1 MRLPGCAPRLPRRSR
16 APGEDEVKINN
27 VIGKTIRVD
36 GQKLFVERE
45 LGDGLL
51 HILEMP
57 SGAVFRPLNE
67 ETGERMLVDE
77 AWLNERNRRGVLE
90 ILADEHG
97 PIVNAPP
104 PQPPMSPEEILA
116 ADPMAEA
123 RLVMIDGLRERKIA
137 ANDPDLSRHRKE
149 VWAEKGLAKKFGETP
164 PPTST
169 VRSWFKKV
177 ENDIATLSALMSR
190 SGRVGRARRLDPQ
203 LLEIVE
209 RLARW
214 YYALRGRRLQD
225 VVTEASNETKKV
237 NAERKAL
244 GLKPLRPP
252 SRETLRREIQRIL
265 CRETFAEKYGE
276 KAAKSRWDGSGK
288 GLSASLALELGL
300 MDDTVIDNVVV
311 FDGRSAVP
319 AGRPY
324 ICVLLDV
331 ATRVSPAWVISF
343 IPPTVQTAAA
353 CIRRSNMGMPI
364 RPDRAARYPVL
375 LEMNGK
381 FDEIGVDNGKNYA
394 STSFQ
399 HALADIG
406 TTLRLMPVGSP
417 RHKAMV
423 ERLFHTLKTFLLE
436 KLPGYTLNPAILR
449 EFGYDPQKEAAITIS
464 DLESLIADFFYAYHI
479 CVHSGIG
486 TQPAYAWQKSIK
498 MHGRNVVGNP
508 AKLAVLVH
516 ATMDRRITRAGVRAF
531 GGMRFTHPQH
541 VPALLD
547 AIVAREKVRN
557 RTRAGTTATA
567 HIKYDPEDL
576 GAIWVLNPDTNEYL
590 RLDNVDQEYAIG
602 LPLWRH
608 QQIVK
613 WVEKENLVFNTV
625 EERLEARRAL
635 NERIL
640 ELAPEM
646 KIHERRAMARML
658 GKPLTEAEV
667 EFAEAPPTHDGLAS
681 VIEHDLA
688 ADERIDAEV
697 KLSRPA
703 ARQVGAKDDTDPR
716 DEGDQDLELDA
727 DDPIWHSP
735 ADEDEQWEDLA

>member
-1 MRLPGCAPRLPRRSR
+1 M
-16 APGEDEVKINN
+16 KIKN
-27 VIGKTIRVD
+27 VIGHTIKVD
-36 GQKLFVERE
+36 GQRLFVEKA

-57 SGAVFRPLNE
+57 SGALFRPINE
-67 ETGERMLVDE
+67 ETGERMLPDE
-77 AWLNERNRRGVLE
+77 AFLNEANRRGVLE
-90 ILADEHG
+90 IVADEHG
-97 PIVNAPP
+97 PIAGAPP
-104 PQPPMSPEEILA
+104 PEPPMSPEEILA
-116 ADPMAEA
+116 IDPMAEA
-123 RLVMIDGLRERKIA
+123 RLITVDALIERKVNS
-137 ANDPDLSRHRKE
+137 NDPDLSRHVKE
-149 VWAEKGLAKKFGETP
+149 IWVEKGLNTKFGLT

-169 VRSWFKKV
+169 ARAWFRKV
-177 ENDIATLSALMSR
+177 EHDIATLSALMSR
-190 SGRVGRARRLDPQ
+190 SGRVRRARRLDPQ
-203 LLEIVE
+203 IVEIVE

-225 VVTEASNETKKV
+225 VVAEAGRETKKV

-244 GLKPLRPP
+244 GLKPLPAP

-265 CRETFAEKYGE
+265 CRETYAEKYGE
-276 KAAKSRWDGSGK
+276 KAARSRWDGSGK
-288 GLSASLALELGL
+288 GLSASVALELGL
-300 MDDTVIDNVVV
+300 MDDTVLDDIVV

-324 ICVLLDV
+324 ICALIDV
-331 ATRVSPAWVISF
+331 ATRVVPSRVISF
-343 IPPTVQTAAA
+343 VPPTVQTAAA
-353 CIRRSNMGMPI
+353 CVRRAAFGMPV

-375 LEMNGK
+375 REMNGK
-381 FDEIGVDNGKNYA
+381 FDEIGVDNGANYA

-406 TTLRLMPVGSP
+406 TTLRFMPVGSP
-417 RHKAMV
+417 RHKAMI

-449 EFGYDPQKEAAITIS
+449 EFGYDPEKDAAITIS
-464 DLESLIADFFYAYHI
+464 DLESLIDDFFYAYHI
-479 CVHSGIG
+479 VVHSGIG
-486 TQPAYAWQKSIK
+486 TQPANAWQKSIEK
-498 MHGRNVVGNP
+498 HGRSVVANP
-508 AKLAVLVH
+508 AKLAILVH
-516 ATMDRRITRAGVRAF
+516 ALMNRRITRAGVRAF
-531 GGMRFTHPQH
+531 GGMRFTHPQN

-547 AIVAREKVRN
+547 AIVAREKVRH
-557 RTRAGTTATA
+557 RTKSGTTATA

-590 RLDNVDQEYAIG
+590 QLDNVDQEYAKG

-608 QQIVK
+608 RQIVK
-613 WVEKENLVFNTV
+613 WVERENLAFNTV

-646 KIHERRAMARML
+646 KNRERRAMARML
-658 GKPLTEAEV
+658 GKPLTEVEV
-667 EFAEAPPTHDGLAS
+667 DFAEAPPTHDGLAP
-681 VIEHDLA
+681 VIEHELA

-703 ARQVGAKDDTDPR
+703 KAVAEDVGDADPR
-716 DEGDQDLELDA
+716 DDDGEPDLDLEHE
-727 DDPIWHSP
+727 DPIWTSP
-735 ADEDEQWEDLA
+735 PDEDELWEELA

>member
-1 MRLPGCAPRLPRRSR
+1 M
-16 APGEDEVKINN
+16 KIKN
-27 VIGKTIRVD
+27 VIGRTIKVD
-36 GQKLFVERE
+36 GQKLFVEKA

-51 HILEMP
+51 HIIELP
-57 SGAVFRPLNE
+57 GGAPFRPINE
-67 ETGERMLVDE
+67 ETGDRMMPDE
-77 AWLNERNRRGVLE
+77 AFINEVNRRGLLE
-90 ILADEHG
+90 IVADENG
-97 PIVNAPP
+97 PIVGAPP
-104 PQPPMSPEEILA
+104 PEPPMTPEEIMAL
-116 ADPMAEA
+116 DPMAEV
-123 RLVMIDGLRERKIA
+123 RVIVVDGLRERGA
-137 ANDPDLSRHRKE
+137 HANDPDLSRQLKA
-149 VWAEKGLAKKFGETP
+149 VWAEKGLAKKAGPTP
-164 PPTST
+164 PVST
-169 VRSWFKKV
+169 ARAWLKKV
-177 ENDIATLSALMSR
+177 ENDVATLSALMSR
-190 SGRVGRARRLDPQ
+190 SGRVPRARRLDPEMV
-203 LLEIVE
+203 EIVE
-209 RLARW
+209 LLARW

-225 VVTEASNETKKV
+225 VVTEADKKTKEL
-237 NAERKAL
+237 NARRKAL
-244 GLKPLRPP
+244 GLQPLRPP

-265 CRETFAEKYGE
+265 CRETYAEKYGE

-288 GLSASLALELGL
+288 GLSASIALELGL

-331 ATRVSPAWVISF
+331 STRVAPGWVTSF
-343 IPPTVQTAAA
+343 VPPTVQTAAA
-353 CIRRSNMGMPI
+353 CVRRAAFGMPV
-364 RPDRAARYPVL
+364 RPDRAERYPVL

-449 EFGYDPQKEAAITIS
+449 EFGYDPEKEAAITIS

-479 CVHSGIG
+479 VVHSGIG
-486 TQPAYAWQKSIK
+486 TQPANAWQKSIEK
-498 MHGRNVVGNP
+498 HGRNVVANP

-516 ATMDRRITRAGVRAF
+516 ATMTRRITRAGVRAF

-541 VPALLD
+541 APALLD

-590 RLDNVDQEYAIG
+590 RLDNVDQEYAKG

-608 QQIVK
+608 RQIVK
-613 WVEKENLVFNTV
+613 WVEKENLAFNTV
-625 EERLEARRAL
+625 EERLEARRLL

-646 KIHERRAMARML
+646 KTRERRAMARML
-658 GKPLTEAEV
+658 GKPLGDAEID
-667 EFAEAPPTHDGLAS
+667 FAEAPPTHDGLAP

-697 KLSRPA
+697 RLSRP
-703 ARQVGAKDDTDPR
+703 GSPSGDSNDEGDTDGEAAAGARGGDADDR
-716 DEGDQDLELDA
+716 DEGESDIETEIQDPL
-727 DDPIWHSP
+727 WSSP
-735 ADEDEQWEDLA
+735 PDEDEQWEDLA